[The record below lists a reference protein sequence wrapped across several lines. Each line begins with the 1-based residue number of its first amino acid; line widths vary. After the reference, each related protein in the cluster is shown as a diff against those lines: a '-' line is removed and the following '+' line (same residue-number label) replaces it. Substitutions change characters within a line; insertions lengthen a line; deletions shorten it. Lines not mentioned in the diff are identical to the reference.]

1 MSEAPK
7 NTYRYLT
14 TTPKDRTWGCYVTAA
29 GSHVVGPGR
38 VRFSDPSGH
47 QLWKS
52 GRTLGDY
59 GLIYIAGGQG
69 MFRSKE
75 SGEMELKAGDLLV
88 LFPGVRHRFRPDPE
102 TGWTEY
108 WLLFNGHQPDRL
120 FEHEILSPRSP
131 VFHVGD
137 GRPVESFFIE
147 VLDALQAQPSTPN
160 RVLAALAGLILAH
173 AVSAAPDYLT
183 VDPGPEQDVLWA
195 RAYLEDHAHE
205 DINMLELA
213 ARLNSNSAT
222 LTRHFRRATGL
233 TPHQYHLRLR
243 ISRAKELLEDP
254 RLPIKQIA
262 IKLGFHDQYYFSRAF
277 KKHAGCS
284 PIQWRKTIGRGLA

>member
-1 MSEAPK
+1 
-7 NTYRYLT
+7 
-14 TTPKDRTWGCYVTAA
+14 
-29 GSHVVGPGR
+29 
-38 VRFSDPSGH
+38 
-47 QLWKS
+47 LWKK
-52 GRTLGDY
+52 GRALGDY

-69 MFRSKE
+69 KFRSE
-75 SGEMELKAGDLLV
+75 ETGEMELTAGDLLV
-88 LFPGVRHRFRPDPE
+88 LFPGVRHRFRPNPE

-131 VFHVGD
+131 IFHIGD
-137 GRPVESFFIE
+137 GCPVESLFIE

-173 AVSAAPDYLT
+173 AVSAVPDYMM

-195 RAYLEDHAHE
+195 RAYLEDHVHE

-213 ARLNSNSAT
+213 ARLNSNFAT

-254 RLPIKQIA
+254 HLRIKQIA

-277 KKHAGCS
+277 KRHTGCS
-284 PIQWRKTIGRGLA
+284 PIQWRKTMGRGLA